1 MLEATFDLL
10 VPLVMAAI
18 INTGIANKDKG
29 YILSHCGL
37 LILLGVIGLTCSI
50 TAQYFAA
57 KAAGELTVEV
67 TVDGETIERCAL
79 SAYTGG
85 TYESR
90 GYTLTV
96 AAENGAVRVSE
107 SDCPNQDCVHSGAI
121 SRAGQSVVCLPAR
134 IAVTLE
140 GAAADYD
147 LIAG

>member
-1 MLEATFDLL
+1 MKRSPELKPTRWDALVVLAVLL
-10 VPLVMAAI
+10 LALLLAAR
-18 INTGIANKDKG
+18 
-29 YILSHCGL
+29 
-37 LILLGVIGLTCSI
+37 
-50 TAQYFAA
+50 QYFAA
-57 KAAGELTVEV
+57 KTAGELTVEV
-67 TVDGETIERCAL
+67 SIDGETVERCAL
-79 SAYTGG
+79 STYEGG
-85 TYESR
+85 VYESR

-96 AAENGAVRVSE
+96 EAADGAVRVSE

>member
-1 MLEATFDLL
+1 MKRSPELKPTRWDALVVLAVLL
-10 VPLVMAAI
+10 LALSLAARP
-18 INTGIANKDKG
+18 
-29 YILSHCGL
+29 
-37 LILLGVIGLTCSI
+37 
-50 TAQYFAA
+50 YFAA

-67 TVDGETIERCAL
+67 SIDGESVECCAL

-96 AAENGAVRVSE
+96 TVENGAVRVSE